1 MKKILVLGST
11 GLLGNALLGALK
23 PRYEVIEA
31 SFSHPENAFDLS
43 DPQSLMALFEK
54 VGTVDAIICTA
65 GVANIVDW
73 HTAQSTDWTFAINN
87 KMMGQINTLRFGEKF
102 VNDGGVII
110 LTSGILAQHPFKG
123 SSVVTTVNAA
133 VEAAVKAAAIE
144 VERIR
149 FNAISP
155 GWISETMVS
164 MGMDPEPGMPANEV
178 AQYYVNLLDNSE
190 SGTTNIAAK
199 I

>member
-11 GLLGNALLGALK
+11 GLLGNAVVDTLK
-23 PRYEVIEA
+23 SRHEVVEA
-31 SFSHPENAFDLS
+31 SFNHPENAFDLS
-43 DPQSLMALFEK
+43 DPQSLIALFEK
-54 VGTVDAIICTA
+54 VGAVDAIICTA
-65 GVANIVDW
+65 GVANLVDW
-73 HTAQSTDWTFAINN
+73 HTAQSTDWTFAISN

-110 LTSGILAQHPFKG
+110 VTSGILAQHPFKG

-133 VEAAVKAAAIE
+133 VEAAETAAAIE

-155 GWISETMVS
+155 GWVAETMVN
-164 MGMDPEPGMPANEV
+164 MGMDPEPGIPASDI
-178 AQYYVNLLDNSE
+178 AQYYVNLLDNSV
-190 SGTTNIAAK
+190 SGTTTVAAK
-199 I
+199 H